1 MFEFKDYLDR
11 IAFIDRD
18 EEFSYQRLLDECA
31 KFSSYIKS
39 RCLIFILCN
48 NTAGTVVSYVA
59 ALQHKVVPLML
70 RESLEKAELEK
81 LIEIYKPSFVLMDH
95 HKLEQLNF
103 DLELK
108 GELLNFCI
116 LKCANNER
124 DLLYADLALLLS
136 TSGSTSSPKIVRIS
150 YQNLEVNTQDIITS
164 IALTADDV
172 TISTL
177 PLYYTFGLSIL
188 NTYLTQG
195 AKIVLTEYS
204 IMQREFWQLC
214 AKYEITSL
222 SGVPYTYQMLYKLGF
237 FRRKLPK
244 LKVLTQA
251 GGKLSAFLQ
260 EEFAKYAQSTEKRF
274 YVMYGAC
281 EATARM
287 SCLPYTFALTKLGSM
302 GKALNHGTLFLQDD
316 EGKLIDKPL
325 VKGQLA
331 YKGSNVSLGYA
342 HTKED
347 LNLGD
352 ENQGKLLTS
361 DVAYF
366 DEEGFYYIVGRKD
379 RFLKIYG
386 NRVSLDEVEALL
398 KSAFPN
404 QEFACAGIDDALY
417 IFMVLANEKLQDDV
431 RSYISHKLK
440 LNLNAFHIVSL
451 QSIPKNE
458 AGKTSYGKLAEY
470 YKS

>member
-1 MFEFKDYLDR
+1 MFDFKEHLDR

-18 EEFSYQRLLDECA
+18 EEYSYQRLLDESA

-48 NTAGTVVSYVA
+48 NTAGAVVSYVA

-70 RESLEKAELEK
+70 RESIEKTELDK
-81 LIEIYKPSFVLMDH
+81 LIEIYKPSFVLMDR
-95 HKLEQLNF
+95 HKLAQFNF

-116 LKCANNER
+116 LECAKQSYP
-124 DLLYADLALLLS
+124 LYADLALLLS
-136 TSGSTSSPKIVRIS
+136 TSGSTSSPKIVRLS
-150 YQNLEVNTQDIITS
+150 YQNLMTNTQDIIAS
-164 IALTADDV
+164 IALTEDDV
-172 TISTL
+172 TITTL

-195 AKIVLTEYS
+195 AKLVLTEYS

-214 AKYEITSL
+214 TKYEITSL

-237 FRRKLPK
+237 FRRNLPK

-251 GGKLSAFLQ
+251 GGKLSSFLQ
-260 EEFAKYAQSTEKRF
+260 EEFAKYAQSTGKRF

-287 SCLPYTFALTKLGSM
+287 SCLPYAFSLTKLGSM
-302 GKALNHGTLFLQDD
+302 GKALNHGQFFLQD
-316 EGKLIDKPL
+316 ETGKIIDKPL

-331 YKGSNVSLGYA
+331 YRGANVSLGYA
-342 HTKED
+342 HVKED

-366 DEEGFYYIVGRKD
+366 DEDGFYYIVGRKD

-404 QEFACAGIDDALY
+404 QEFASAGIDDALY

-440 LNLNAFHIVSL
+440 LNLNAFHVVSL